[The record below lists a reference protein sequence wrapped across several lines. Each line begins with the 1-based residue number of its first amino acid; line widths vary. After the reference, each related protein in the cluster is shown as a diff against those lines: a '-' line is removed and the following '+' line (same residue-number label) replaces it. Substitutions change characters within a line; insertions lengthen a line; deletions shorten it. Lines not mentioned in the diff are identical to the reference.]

1 MRFFPLIFLPMWL
14 ILLPLMLAPPALA
27 QSFVAPQIA
36 KLSLQDGALAVHSRF
51 HLRLSPTALDA
62 LEQGV
67 PISFVLDFKL
77 TRPHFEA
84 WKSGLTRL
92 FSSGGQI
99 RYKLSYSPLSQQ
111 YRLYNGDLY
120 QNYKNLTE
128 ALAAIGGIRGWRVLE
143 AEQVGERSLS
153 DFEGAIRLQLDRSQ
167 LPRPFQL
174 NTLHS
179 SDWKLDSGWISLQ
192 HDDKE
197 AA

>member
-1 MRFFPLIFLPMWL
+1 MQWFIKLGLQVCCVIGLLVLSVPHTHANTLI
-14 ILLPLMLAPPALA
+14 
-27 QSFVAPQIA
+27 APQIA
-36 KLSLQDGALAVHSRF
+36 KLRLQNQALVVHSRF
-51 HLRLSPTALDA
+51 YLRLSPSALDA

-67 PISFVLDFKL
+67 PLSFVLDFKL
-77 TRPHFEA
+77 TRPRLEA
-84 WKSGLTRL
+84 WKSNLSRL
-92 FSSGGQI
+92 FSPAVQI

-120 QNYKNLTE
+120 QSYKNLPE

-143 AEQVGERSLS
+143 TEDVNDRSLT

-174 NTLHS
+174 NTLNS
-179 SDWKLDSGWISLQ
+179 SDWTLDSGWISLQ

-197 AA
+197 